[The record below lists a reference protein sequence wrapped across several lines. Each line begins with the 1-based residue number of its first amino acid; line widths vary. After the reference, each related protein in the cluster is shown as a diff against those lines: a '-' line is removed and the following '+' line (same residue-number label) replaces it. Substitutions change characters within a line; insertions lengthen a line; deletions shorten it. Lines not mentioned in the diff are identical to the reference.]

1 MMLRMMTRS
10 LLRSLVPSALLLV
23 GSLLAGCD
31 DGPAVDK
38 SAEHARRAA
47 LEDSTTLKLT
57 PDQLRKKLKANEMAT
72 FLVYG
77 NDIVEVNLF
86 RSGVRSIEPLKG
98 LPLRG
103 LDLGLTSVT
112 DLSPLQGM
120 KLETL
125 ILENVPVSDISVI
138 KGMPLTIL
146 KMQKTRVTD
155 FSVLQGMKLEQL
167 NLMNLPFSDLSLL
180 RGMPLNT
187 LWLTATQVT
196 DLSELP
202 TGRLVSL
209 DIERT
214 AVSNLYPLTTVSTL
228 RRLNIAE
235 TQVTDVTP
243 LKGLGLE
250 RIILTPERI
259 RTGMEH
265 LRAMKSLVLIQTSIE
280 EEMSAEDFWK
290 RYDLGVWKPAETTPE
305 NESK

>member
-10 LLRSLVPSALLLV
+10 LMQRLVPSALLICS
-23 GSLLAGCD
+23 SLLTGCD
-31 DGPAVDK
+31 EGPAVDK

-47 LEDSTTLKLT
+47 QEDSTTLKMT
-57 PDQLRKKLKANEMAT
+57 PDQLRKQLKTNEMAT
-72 FLVYG
+72 FLVSG
-77 NDIVEVNLF
+77 NDIVEINLF

-103 LDLGLTSVT
+103 LDLGLTSVS
-112 DLSPLQGM
+112 DLSPLEGM

-125 ILENVPVSDISVI
+125 ILENVPVSDISVL
-138 KGMPLTIL
+138 KGMPLKVL
-146 KMQKTRVTD
+146 KMQKTKVTD
-155 FSVLQGMKLEQL
+155 FSVLQGMELEQL
-167 NLMNLPFSDLSLL
+167 NLLNLPFSDLSLL
-180 RGMPLNT
+180 KGMPLNT

-196 DLSELP
+196 DLSDLP

-250 RIILTPERI
+250 RIVLTPERI

-290 RYDLGVWKPAETTPE
+290 RYDLGVWKPAEATPE
-305 NESK
+305 SESK